1 MVQCIFQLKRC
12 FRGEQWVIESESW
25 KIQRQHRMLLRE
37 SNASSVAI
45 YESSLQTKPTNYN
58 LAHTSQMKENQNE
71 QNRST
76 KRRKNFSIREEEN
89 QKKKKKKKLRE
100 ICKIKHDGRRRAS
113 AAL

>member
-1 MVQCIFQLKRC
+1 
-12 FRGEQWVIESESW
+12 
-25 KIQRQHRMLLRE
+25 MLLRE

-71 QNRST
+71 QNLST

-89 QKKKKKKKLRE
+89 QKKKKKKLRE

-113 AAL
+113 AALGLESVGDHMVVIPFIDGNE